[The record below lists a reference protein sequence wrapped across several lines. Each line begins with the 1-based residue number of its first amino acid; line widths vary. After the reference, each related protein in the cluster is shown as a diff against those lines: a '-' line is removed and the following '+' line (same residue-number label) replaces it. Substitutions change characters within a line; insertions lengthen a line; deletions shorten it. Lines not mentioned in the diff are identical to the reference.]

1 MVDLLPFVLLLVL
14 AGLIALIA
22 LAVMAYRRAGTTPA
36 PLQARLEALERAQE
50 RTDRTM
56 RDELGRGRQESA
68 AAAASLRDEVGKL
81 GEASVRKLEELR
93 ATVDAQ
99 LNALRGEN
107 TQKLDDMRRTVDEKL
122 QATLEERLGASFRQ
136 VSERLE
142 QVHQGLGEMRTLA
155 SGVGD
160 LKRVLSNVKVRG
172 TWGEVQLGGLLEQV
186 LSPDQYGRNIATRE
200 GSSERVEFAIKL
212 PGPEGREGET
222 VWLPLDA
229 KFPQEDYLRLVDAS
243 ERGDTT
249 GVEQASRDLETA
261 IKNAARDI
269 HDKYL
274 DPPHTTDFGILFL
287 PTEGLYAEVLRRP
300 GLADALQRDCRVL
313 VAGPTTLWAL
323 LNSLQ
328 MGFRTLAI
336 ERRSSEV
343 WTLLGAVKTHVG
355 RFGELLAAVQKKLQE
370 ATNKMDAVSRQ
381 SRTIER
387 KLRDVEELPALGQ
400 GEQQLLTPSVDLL
413 DEDDAAGV

>member
-1 MVDLLPFVLLLVL
+1 MVDLLPFLLLLVL

-68 AAAASLRDEVGKL
+68 AAATSLRDEVGKL

-186 LSPDQYGRNIATRE
+186 LSPDQYSRNVATRE

-274 DPPHTTDFGILFL
+274 DVPRTTDFAILFL
-287 PTEGLYAEVLRRP
+287 PTEGLYAEVLRRA
-300 GLADALQRDCRVL
+300 GLVELLQRQFRVM
-313 VAGPTTLWAL
+313 VAGPTTLWAIL
-323 LNSLQ
+323 TSLRT
-328 MGFRTLAI
+328 GFRTLAI
-336 ERRSSEV
+336 QQRSSEV
-343 WTLLGAVKTHVG
+343 WQLLGVVKSEFA
-355 RFGELLAAVQKKLQE
+355 RFGGMLDHVQKKLEE
-370 ATNKMDAVSRQ
+370 ASKKVDEARKGSR
-381 SRTIER
+381 RIER
-387 KLRDVEELPALGQ
+387 SLGHVQELPTTEAPP
-400 GEQQLLTPSVDLL
+400 LLETPLFDADSA
-413 DEDDAAGV
+413 DDNDQP

>member
-1 MVDLLPFVLLLVL
+1 MVDLLPFLLLLVV

-50 RTDRTM
+50 RIDRTM

-68 AAAASLRDEVGKL
+68 AAATSLRDEVGKL

-274 DPPHTTDFGILFL
+274 DVPRTTDFAILFL
-287 PTEGLYAEVLRRP
+287 PTEGLYAEVLRRA
-300 GLADALQRDCRVL
+300 GLVELLQRQFRVM
-313 VAGPTTLWAL
+313 VAGPTTLWAIL
-323 LNSLQ
+323 TSLRT
-328 MGFRTLAI
+328 GFRTLAI
-336 ERRSSEV
+336 QQRSSEV
-343 WTLLGAVKTHVG
+343 WQLLGVVKSEFA
-355 RFGELLAAVQKKLQE
+355 RFGGMLDHVQKKLEE
-370 ATNKMDAVSRQ
+370 ASKKVDEARKGSR
-381 SRTIER
+381 RIER
-387 KLRDVEELPALGQ
+387 SLGHVQELPTTEAPP
-400 GEQQLLTPSVDLL
+400 LLETPLFDADSA
-413 DEDDAAGV
+413 DDNDQP

>member
-1 MVDLLPFVLLLVL
+1 MVDLLPFLLLLVL

-68 AAAASLRDEVGKL
+68 AAATSLRDEVGKL

-186 LSPDQYGRNIATRE
+186 LSPDQYSRNVATRE

-274 DPPHTTDFGILFL
+274 DVPRTTDFAILFL
-287 PTEGLYAEVLRRP
+287 PTEGLYAEVLRRA
-300 GLADALQRDCRVL
+300 GLVELLQRQFRVM
-313 VAGPTTLWAL
+313 VAGPTTLWAIL
-323 LNSLQ
+323 TSLRT
-328 MGFRTLAI
+328 GFRTLAI
-336 ERRSSEV
+336 QQRSSEV
-343 WTLLGAVKTHVG
+343 WQLLGVVKSEFA
-355 RFGELLAAVQKKLQE
+355 RFGGMLDHVQKKLEE
-370 ATNKMDAVSRQ
+370 ASKKVDEARKGSR
-381 SRTIER
+381 RIER
-387 KLRDVEELPALGQ
+387 SLGHVQELPTTEAPP
-400 GEQQLLTPSVDLL
+400 LLETPLFDADSA
-413 DEDDAAGV
+413 DENDQP

>member
-1 MVDLLPFVLLLVL
+1 MVDLLPFLLLLVL

-22 LAVMAYRRAGTTPA
+22 LAVMGYRRAGTTPA

-186 LSPDQYGRNIATRE
+186 LSPDQYSRNVATRE

-274 DPPHTTDFGILFL
+274 DVPRTTDFAILFL
-287 PTEGLYAEVLRRP
+287 PTEGLYAEVLRRA
-300 GLADALQRDCRVL
+300 GLVELLQRQFRVM
-313 VAGPTTLWAL
+313 VAGPTTLWAIL
-323 LNSLQ
+323 TSLRT
-328 MGFRTLAI
+328 GFRTLAI
-336 ERRSSEV
+336 QQRSSEV
-343 WTLLGAVKTHVG
+343 WQLLGVVKSEFA
-355 RFGELLAAVQKKLQE
+355 RFGGMLDHVQKKLEE
-370 ATNKMDAVSRQ
+370 ASKKVDEARKGSR
-381 SRTIER
+381 RIER
-387 KLRDVEELPALGQ
+387 SLGHVQELPTTEAPP
-400 GEQQLLTPSVDLL
+400 LLETPLFDADSA
-413 DEDDAAGV
+413 DENDQP

>member
-1 MVDLLPFVLLLVL
+1 MVDLLPFLLLLVL

-274 DPPHTTDFGILFL
+274 DVPRTTDFAILFL
-287 PTEGLYAEVLRRP
+287 PTEGLYAEVLRRA
-300 GLADALQRDCRVL
+300 GLVELLQRQCRVM
-313 VAGPTTLWAL
+313 VAGPTTLWAIL
-323 LNSLQ
+323 TSLRT
-328 MGFRTLAI
+328 GFRTLAI
-336 ERRSSEV
+336 QQRSSEV
-343 WTLLGAVKTHVG
+343 WQLLGVVKSEFA
-355 RFGELLAAVQKKLQE
+355 RFGGMLDHVQKKLEE
-370 ATNKMDAVSRQ
+370 ASKKVDEARKGSKR
-381 SRTIER
+381 IER
-387 KLRDVEELPALGQ
+387 SLGHVQELPTTEAPP
-400 GEQQLLTPSVDLL
+400 LLETPLFDADSA
-413 DEDDAAGV
+413 DENDQP